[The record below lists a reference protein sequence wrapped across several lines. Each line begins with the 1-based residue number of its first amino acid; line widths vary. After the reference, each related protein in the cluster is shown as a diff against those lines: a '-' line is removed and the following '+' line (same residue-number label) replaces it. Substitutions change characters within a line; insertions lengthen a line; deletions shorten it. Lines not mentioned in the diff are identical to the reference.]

1 MLLSE
6 TQVVRSGGIRMECP
20 GCGQGTAVR
29 SGCWRGAA
37 KANGSESGRA
47 YGQRHDNSQED
58 TSGWTED
65 LQRLHVLVAPLSP
78 ARAGGSRRVGR
89 KSVKGGGVT
98 DVRLVW
104 TRSLGENMRLVG
116 KRCDLSWRRVFRA
129 GRARWRWLLLFR
141 ACADVLAWGWTMMEV
156 E

>member
-1 MLLSE
+1 M
-6 TQVVRSGGIRMECP
+6 
-20 GCGQGTAVR
+20 
-29 SGCWRGAA
+29 
-37 KANGSESGRA
+37 
-47 YGQRHDNSQED
+47 
-58 TSGWTED
+58 
-65 LQRLHVLVAPLSP
+65 
-78 ARAGGSRRVGR
+78 
-89 KSVKGGGVT
+89 T